1 MKHPLSWSGLGVI
14 VAQKIEVKHAGTN
27 LGLNPLV
34 VRSAPLLV
42 RISEEALSSNDEF
55 CGIGY
60 AQLSLFWSFFEVDVS
75 LVDLPNSAPEQE

>member
-1 MKHPLSWSGLGVI
+1 MI

-60 AQLSLFWSFFEVDVS
+60 AQLSLF
-75 LVDLPNSAPEQE
+75 